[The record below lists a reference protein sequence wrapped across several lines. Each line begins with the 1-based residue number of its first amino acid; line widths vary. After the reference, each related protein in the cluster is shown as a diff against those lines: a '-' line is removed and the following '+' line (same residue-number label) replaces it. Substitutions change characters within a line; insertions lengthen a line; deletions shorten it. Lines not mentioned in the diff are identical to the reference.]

1 MMRYAKER
9 KESVIRKM
17 LATPDLSIPEL
28 ARETGIS
35 CWTLYDWR
43 KTIRPKEAADMPGG
57 RPPVKRQAAQKLTVV
72 VETAGLNE
80 AELGEYC
87 RRHGLYPEEVKAWRT
102 DACQALEGGSI
113 STKAHREALM
123 AEQRQRKVLERE
135 LARKDKALAETAALL
150 ALRKKAAAI
159 WGTRR
164 THDQHPR
171 SPSRRY
177 ADSRGRSRRGPQA
190 GRLQRAW
197 YYTSD
202 LGALD
207 ADGGRGLRP
216 AAAGASART
225 PNRLSEAERAEAL
238 RVVNEPRFAS
248 LPPTQIVPR
257 LADEGR
263 YIASEST
270 LYRLLRA
277 ANQLAHRGRAK
288 TPDTRPIPRHRARG
302 ANTLWCWDIS
312 YLPGPVSGQFFF
324 LYLVLDIYSRKI
336 VAHEVHEE
344 ESGDHAA
351 ALIRQ
356 ALVREGVTD
365 RRPLV
370 LHQDNGSPMKAST
383 FVATLDAL
391 GVRRSYSRPGV
402 SDDNAYAESLFRTC
416 KYRPGYPGA
425 FGSLAKARAWMLAF
439 VRWYNHHHKHR
450 NLKFVSP
457 AERHTGADHA
467 IFAHRTRIYEAARA
481 QHPERWS
488 RSIRNWS
495 LPAEVWLNRPTEE
508 CQDTSQCDAA

>member
-1 MMRYAKER
+1 MQACRLPRSCHGWPTRGAISPPNPR
-9 KESVIRKM
+9 
-17 LATPDLSIPEL
+17 SI
-28 ARETGIS
+28 A
-35 CWTLYDWR
+35 CC
-43 KTIRPKEAADMPGG
+43 A
-57 RPPVKRQAAQKLTVV
+57 PPTS
-72 VETAGLNE
+72 
-80 AELGEYC
+80 
-87 RRHGLYPEEVKAWRT
+87 WRT
-102 DACQALEGGSI
+102 GA
-113 STKAHREALM
+113 
-123 AEQRQRKVLERE
+123 
-135 LARKDKALAETAALL
+135 AR
-150 ALRKKAAAI
+150 
-159 WGTRR
+159 RR
-164 THDQHPR
+164 PIPV
-171 SPSRRY
+171 PS
-177 ADSRGRSRRGPQA
+177 Q
-190 GRLQRAW
+190 
-197 YYTSD
+197 
-202 LGALD
+202 
-207 ADGGRGLRP
+207 
-216 AAAGASART
+216 
-225 PNRLSEAERAEAL
+225 
-238 RVVNEPRFAS
+238 
-248 LPPTQIVPR
+248 

-457 AERHTGADHA
+457 AERHTGAGWYNHHHKHRNLKFVSPAERHTGADHA